1 MEFAHTRACAVGVIP
16 PFCAWVSKPN
26 GACFLLLS
34 GHLLNCYKGY
44 EGLKTLADQS
54 ARSSEVG
61 FDRAMAD
68 EIVTR
73 EEIRAMRRSYSDAGL
88 ETLPNNPFEAFAVW
102 LKQAHENSVIVEANA
117 MVLSTLAS
125 DGQITTR
132 TVLLKDISEGGFTF
146 FTNYESRKAH
156 GIELNQNVSLLFP
169 WYAMERQVSI
179 SGIAEK
185 VSEQESDDYFATRP
199 WGSQIG
205 AWASH
210 QSSPLASRD
219 ELEQR
224 YEGAAQKWPEGS
236 VVPRPP
242 HWGGYRVTP
251 LNIEFWQGRYSRLH
265 DRLRYERSNT
275 AADWELS
282 RYYP

>member
-1 MEFAHTRACAVGVIP
+1 
-16 PFCAWVSKPN
+16 
-26 GACFLLLS
+26 
-34 GHLLNCYKGY
+34 
-44 EGLKTLADQS
+44 
-54 ARSSEVG
+54 
-61 FDRAMAD
+61 MAE

-73 EEIRAMRRSYSDAGL
+73 DEIRAMRRSYSDVGL
-88 ETLPNNPFEAFAVW
+88 ESLPENPFEAFASW
-102 LKQAHENSVIVEANA
+102 LKDAHENPVIVEANA
-117 MVLSTLAS
+117 MVLSTVTADS
-125 DGQITTR
+125 QINTR
-132 TVLLKDISEGGFTF
+132 TVLLKDISDGGFTF
-146 FTNYESRKAH
+146 FTNYQSRKAH
-156 GIELNQNVSLLFP
+156 GIELNPNVSLLFP

-205 AWASH
+205 AWASA
-210 QSSPLASRD
+210 QSSHLASRE

-224 YEGAAQKWPEGS
+224 YAGAAAKWPEGTT
-236 VVPRPP
+236 VPRPA

-265 DRLRYERSNT
+265 DRLRFERPTTSGN
-275 AADWELS
+275 WELS